1 MTTSFVRDIE
11 LELELLNFTAGFSD
25 TDLWPPALAILHFV
39 NDLACDINRV
49 TIIIILNVDLSEN
62 QWTQASLP
70 VGVPV
75 WCLLFLVN
83 ICLLISYSVRKV
95 LEFSPLS
102 RTWKVLEI
110 SVGSGKFWKF
120 DVIVLQSSWICCVSN
135 WIICITL
142 CMCSVKELLN
152 VLMKWCILVSPAFH
166 TVSYY
171 IRVTS
176 KDIMHHC

>member
-1 MTTSFVRDIE
+1 MSEMMCYLCNFSYHKKTYRTWQLAAFGDNPLLSEFDNTLRSGLTS
-11 LELELLNFTAGFSD
+11 
-25 TDLWPPALAILHFV
+25 
-39 NDLACDINRV
+39 
-49 TIIIILNVDLSEN
+49 ILNVDLSEN